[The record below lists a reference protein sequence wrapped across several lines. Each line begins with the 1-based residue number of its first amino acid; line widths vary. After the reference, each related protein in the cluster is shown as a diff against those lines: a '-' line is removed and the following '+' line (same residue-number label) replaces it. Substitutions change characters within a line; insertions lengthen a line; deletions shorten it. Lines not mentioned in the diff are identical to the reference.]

1 MYLLKIGLLTSAC
14 VVSDVKDRVLF
25 PSPACM
31 SSSSSDIDGVVSDLE
46 PSKDTE
52 QSKYLCAFAGT
63 VGL

>member
-1 MYLLKIGLLTSAC
+1 MHLLRIGLLTSAC

-52 QSKYLCAFAGT
+52 QSNVFCAFAGT